1 MLTRSGETAMK
12 MTDFKVKP
20 PQAMLGAIKSGDR
33 IKLGFEW
40 NVKHEEQVADLRRGI
55 TQANR

>member
-1 MLTRSGETAMK
+1 MK